1 VQPFRTF
8 GGLFFRKLIGKN
20 HVMEEERL
28 REHLAIIDRTIL
40 VRRVTLGSFC
50 ILAVAVLLSSK
61 ISPLNP
67 LFSVPF
73 LWLLLTV
80 PFEHLVH
87 RQRTLRA
94 VQNVHAAF
102 FVIEVL
108 FVGYLVHRLGGVE
121 WIGVM
126 FYLFTVMYAN
136 FFLPRAAGYLVT
148 GLATGSYVLVAFLEY
163 LGLLPHFRPFSHRT
177 PPYRDLSYVL
187 ATVLVGGIGIYGVL
201 AFTVRAF
208 ADLFQR
214 KSEELARRKAV
225 LERLSLKLLSARE
238 EERRRVARRIHDE
251 MGQALA
257 AARWA
262 LAAGKVEEA
271 DKLLA
276 ELGEGLRGLAREL
289 RPPLLDELGLGAALT
304 NLLEDF
310 SASTGIAVEKELRA
324 GRYPPEVEIAIF
336 RVVQEALENV
346 RRHAGAKRV
355 IVRIK
360 ERNGKLV
367 GSVTDDGVG
376 FDRHRISEGLGLS
389 GMREWISLV
398 GGKLKVGTEPGKGTR
413 IEFEVPLPSSET
425 TS

>member
-1 VQPFRTF
+1 
-8 GGLFFRKLIGKN
+8 
-20 HVMEEERL
+20 MERERL
-28 REHLAIIDRTIL
+28 SELIDIIDRTIF
-40 VRRVTLGSFC
+40 VRRITLGAFC
-50 ILAVAVLLSSK
+50 VLAIAVLVSSG

-73 LWLLLTV
+73 LWLLLTL

-94 VQNVHAAF
+94 IQNVHAAF

-148 GLATGSYVLVAFLEY
+148 GLAAGSFALVAFLEY
-163 LGLLPHFRPFSHRT
+163 LGFIPHFRLFAQQG
-177 PPYRDLSYVL
+177 PPYRDLPYVV
-187 ATVLVGGIGIYGVL
+187 ATVLVGGIGVYGIL

-214 KSEELARRKAV
+214 KNEELEQRKGE

-238 EERRRVARRIHDE
+238 EERRRIARRIHDE

-262 LAAGKVEEA
+262 LAAGKAEEA

-276 ELGEGLRGLAREL
+276 ELGEGLRELAREL
-289 RPPLLDELGLGAALT
+289 RPPLLDELGLAAALEK
-304 NLLEDF
+304 LLDDF
-310 SASTGIAVEKELRA
+310 SASTGIAVGRRLPQR
-324 GRYPPEVEIAIF
+324 RYPPEVEIAVF

-346 RRHAGAKRV
+346 RRHARAKRV
-355 IVRIK
+355 TVEIK
-360 ERNGKLV
+360 ERDGVLAGRIV
-367 GSVTDDGVG
+367 DDGVG
-376 FDRHRISEGLGLS
+376 FDRRRARDGLGLP

-398 GGKLKVGTEPGKGTR
+398 GGKLGIQSDPNRGTR
-413 IEFEVPLPSSET
+413 IEFEIPLPSHGTCPASP
-425 TS
+425 

>member
-1 VQPFRTF
+1 
-8 GGLFFRKLIGKN
+8 
-20 HVMEEERL
+20 MEEERL
-28 REHLAIIDRTIL
+28 RELFAIIDRTIL
-40 VRRVTLGSFC
+40 VRRITLGSFC
-50 ILAVAVLLSSK
+50 ILAIAVLVSSG

-87 RQRTLRA
+87 RQRTLRSI
-94 VQNVHAAF
+94 QNVHAAF
-102 FVIEVL
+102 FVVEVL

-148 GLATGSYVLVAFLEY
+148 GLAAGSFALVAFLEY
-163 LGLLPHFRPFSHRT
+163 LGLIPHFQLFSHQG
-177 PPYRDLSYVL
+177 PPYRNLPYVV
-187 ATVLVGGIGIYGVL
+187 ATVLVGGIGIYGIL

-208 ADLFQR
+208 ADLFQQ
-214 KSEELARRKAV
+214 KNEELARRKAA

-238 EERRRVARRIHDE
+238 EERRQIARRIHDE

-271 DKLLA
+271 DRLLA
-276 ELGEGLRGLAREL
+276 ELGEGLRDLAREL
-289 RPPLLDELGLGAALT
+289 RPPLLDELGLGAALAKF
-304 NLLEDF
+304 LEDF
-310 SASTGIAVEKELRA
+310 SASTGIAVTKELPS
-324 GRYPPEVEIAIF
+324 GRYPPEVEIALF

-346 RRHAGAKRV
+346 RRHARAKRV
-355 IVRIK
+355 TVTIK
-360 ERNGKLV
+360 ERGRTLI
-367 GSVTDDGVG
+367 GWIADDGVG
-376 FDRHRISEGLGLS
+376 FDRRRATEGLGLS

-398 GGKLKVGTEPGKGTR
+398 GGKLEVRSAPGKGTR
-413 IEFEVPLPSSET
+413 IEFEVPFSPRITDEKPP
-425 TS
+425 

>member
-1 VQPFRTF
+1 
-8 GGLFFRKLIGKN
+8 
-20 HVMEEERL
+20 MEEERL
-28 REHLAIIDRTIL
+28 RELFAIIDRTIL
-40 VRRVTLGSFC
+40 VRRITLGSFC
-50 ILAVAVLLSSK
+50 ILAIAVLVSSG

-87 RQRTLRA
+87 RQRTLRSI
-94 VQNVHAAF
+94 QNVHAAF
-102 FVIEVL
+102 FVVEVL

-148 GLATGSYVLVAFLEY
+148 GLAAGSFALVAFLEY
-163 LGLLPHFRPFSHRT
+163 LGLIPHFQLFSHQG
-177 PPYRDLSYVL
+177 PPYRNLPYVV
-187 ATVLVGGIGIYGVL
+187 ATVLVGGIGIYGIL

-214 KSEELARRKAV
+214 KNEELARRKAA

-238 EERRRVARRIHDE
+238 KERRRIARRIHDE

-271 DKLLA
+271 DRLLA
-276 ELGEGLRGLAREL
+276 ELGEGLRDLAREL
-289 RPPLLDELGLGAALT
+289 RPPLLDELGLGAALAKF
-304 NLLEDF
+304 LEDF
-310 SASTGIAVEKELRA
+310 SASTGIAVTKELPS
-324 GRYPPEVEIAIF
+324 GRYPPEVETALF

-346 RRHAGAKRV
+346 RRHARAKRV
-355 IVRIK
+355 TVTIK
-360 ERNGKLV
+360 ERDRTLIGWIA
-367 GSVTDDGVG
+367 DDGVG
-376 FDRHRISEGLGLS
+376 FDPRRATEGLGLS

-398 GGKLKVGTEPGKGTR
+398 GGKLEVRSAPGRGTR
-413 IEFEVPLPSSET
+413 IEFEVPFSLRVTAEELP
-425 TS
+425 